1 MIPNINI
8 LGKEF
13 SAYLILALVGVL
25 VVLWFTKKMA
35 EKHNLD
41 DYRMLCMVLWAAVG
55 VLIGSHMLYGF
66 TMFDRIVYTFQNLH
80 EIDSFMA
87 FINRAVEIFGGAVF
101 YGGLIGGV
109 LVAFMYLRR
118 HKLSIPDYGDAASPA
133 IPLFHFFGRMGCFLS
148 GCCFGVEWEGGV
160 VYHYSMIEICNGVP
174 RFPVQLI
181 EAILNLL
188 LFVLLLWMLQKGK
201 MKGKLLPLYFS
212 IYPVY
217 RFILEY
223 FRGDEYRGFLFG
235 LSTSQLISVILLIIV
250 AVYWIANAVKKK
262 NSVSKMPELKKE

>member
-8 LGKEF
+8 FGKEL
-13 SAYLILALVGVL
+13 SAYIILAVEGVL
-25 VVLWFTKKMA
+25 LILWFTKKTA
-35 EKHNLD
+35 NKHGLD
-41 DYRMLCMVLWAAVG
+41 DYRMLCLIMWSAVG
-55 VLIGSHMLYGF
+55 VLIGSHILYGF
-66 TMFDRIVYTFQNLH
+66 TMFDRIIYTFQNLH

-87 FINRAVEIFGGAVF
+87 FVNRAVEIFGGAVF

-109 LVAFMYLRR
+109 LVAYKYLKR
-118 HKLSIPDYGDAASPA
+118 HNLDVAAYGDAASPA

-148 GCCFGVEWEGGV
+148 GCCYGIEWEGGI
-160 VYHYSMIEICNGVP
+160 VYEFCMIPSCNGVP

-181 EAILNLL
+181 EAILNLA
-188 LFVLLLWMLQKGK
+188 LFVLLFYMLGKGK
-201 MKGKLLPLYFS
+201 MKGKLLAVYFS

-250 AVYWIANAVKKK
+250 AVYWIVNAVKKK
-262 NSVSKMPELKKE
+262 EHPSKMPELKEE

>member
-8 LGKEF
+8 LGKEIT
-13 SAYLILALVGVL
+13 AYIILALIGVF
-25 VVLWFTKKMA
+25 VVLWFTNKTA
-35 EKHNLD
+35 NKHGLD
-41 DYRMLCMVLWAAVG
+41 DYQMLCMILWSAVG
-55 VLIGSHMLYGF
+55 VLLGSHMLYGF
-66 TMFDRIVYTFQNLH
+66 TMYDRLVYTINNLH
-80 EIDSFMA
+80 EINSLEV
-87 FINRAVEIFGGAVF
+87 FISRSGEIFGGAVF

-109 LVAFMYLRR
+109 LVAYKYLER
-118 HKLSIPDYGDAASPA
+118 HKLSVPDYSDAASPA

-148 GCCFGVEWEGGV
+148 GCCYGIEWEGGI
-160 VYHYSMIEICNGVP
+160 VYQYCMIPSCNGVP

-181 EAILNLL
+181 EAILNLA
-188 LFVLLLWMLQKGK
+188 LFVLLFYLLSKGK
-201 MKGKLLPLYFS
+201 MKGKLLAVYLS

-250 AVYWIANAVKKK
+250 AVYWIVNGIRKKK
-262 NSVSKMPELKKE
+262 NISKMPELKEE